1 MLRRN
6 LHFAPQSVKTKAYFS
21 CVRPILE
28 YAATCWSPSSDKLN
42 NRIEMVQHNA
52 AKFVCNVYPKKG
64 HYEDFSVSRL
74 LNNLQWDSLEERRNR
89 AKLNMAFKI
98 LNDEVI
104 LPPDLLPRTNNTFPR
119 KCNEPLVGSVNQ
131 LYEPRARLL
140 ATERTFFYTVPKLWN
155 SRVTPSQANAPNLD
169 SFKSHFVTK

>member
-1 MLRRN
+1 MYFN
-6 LHFAPQSVKTKAYFS
+6 LWIITYNTTFLIHQTSNKSNQT
-21 CVRPILE
+21 
-28 YAATCWSPSSDKLN
+28 DKLN

-74 LNNLQWDSLEERRNR
+74 LNNLQWDSLEERWDR

-98 LNDEVI
+98 INGEVI
-104 LPPDLLPRTNNTFPR
+104 LPPDLLPRASTSYPR
-119 KCNEPLVGSVNQ
+119 KCKEPLVGSVNS

-140 ATERTFFYTVPKLWN
+140 ATERTFFYSAPKLWN
-155 SRVTPSQANAPNLD
+155 NQVTSAQANAPSLD